1 MAQFVLFSIMGHC
14 YHRLI
19 LSFQAADL
27 NDNFSLWFGPWN
39 LTPSNP
45 TLTHYIGGDQ
55 IPWPDPNQVEIL
67 AELEFLLQL
76 QILPTSNWQLSCLF
90 FLHSGLATASCF
102 AFGSVSVLRW
112 PSSDRNAVSLY
123 FALLPWWLLFST
135 ASLYH
140 WGYWSF
146 DALRFLAFKLQ
157 TKLSMS
163 FKTVG
168 SFLLDYT
175 AIFVN
180 ETGFTS
186 LSVFTDRISWT
197 CAVQAGS
204 YTAED
209 LMIQPNGQQGRLH
222 DVAPWLK

>member
-1 MAQFVLFSIMGHC
+1 
-14 YHRLI
+14 
-19 LSFQAADL
+19 
-27 NDNFSLWFGPWN
+27 
-39 LTPSNP
+39 
-45 TLTHYIGGDQ
+45 
-55 IPWPDPNQVEIL
+55 
-67 AELEFLLQL
+67 
-76 QILPTSNWQLSCLF
+76 
-90 FLHSGLATASCF
+90 
-102 AFGSVSVLRW
+102 
-112 PSSDRNAVSLY
+112 
-123 FALLPWWLLFST
+123 
-135 ASLYH
+135 
-140 WGYWSF
+140 
-146 DALRFLAFKLQ
+146 
-157 TKLSMS
+157 MS

-222 DVAPWLK
+222 DVAP